1 MKHLIIKTVIISL
14 SLIIAI
20 SFIIIGLV
28 SVISP
33 ITIANASYRLGN
45 YTISVKYTEKQYE
58 KTKSFED
65 LALLVERSI
74 WAKDYNYT
82 VKYSPIFLNS
92 LGFENYCKDK
102 DGYENYI
109 VCYYVESLYLTG
121 NKEKSIEISF
131 SYYDGISDLNPIR
144 VLVLAS
150 KNDFETLNK
159 ISKRLNEIENKTQ
172 ETTNLINQINNL
184 KGAING

>member
-65 LALLVERSI
+65 LALLVERGITAS
-74 WAKDYNYT
+74 DYE
-82 VKYSPIFLNS
+82 VVSKYSQSFLNNEN
-92 LGFENYCKDK
+92 FESYSSGKSGD
-102 DGYENYI
+102 YTNYI
-109 VCYYVESLYLTG
+109 ANGYILSLYNLG
-121 NKEKSIEISF
+121 HVDKSITTALQYVDSEF
-131 SYYDGISDLNPIR
+131 SLPNPITT
-144 VLVLAS
+144 LVYVAS
-150 KNDFETLNK
+150 KNNDTETLIK
-159 ISKRLNEIENKTQ
+159 ISSELKKLEANDNIKNI
-172 ETTNLINQINNL
+172 LNQIN
-184 KGAING
+184 KVV